1 MAEANDKKLRIL
13 HISDIHYSNKN
24 IDAFERM
31 VKAPFLEFIKEKN
44 KEKQIDVICL
54 TGDLINQG
62 TGGFASTNE
71 AFSNFDKDFISPL
84 IDVIDID
91 KQSIFICPGNHDVNR
106 ELDKDDENKI
116 KQQLSTNKKNTE
128 INKIINEKRTI
139 EEHVGINRMLP
150 FKRYEEAF
158 YKDNDDSTISYFDSY
173 HVRSVNNVK
182 LGILCVNSAW
192 RCFDDDSKII
202 LGINQIQDN
211 YPKIRDNDFNI
222 LLSHYKIDKCSDID
236 TMTENIITNFN
247 LCCFGHT
254 HSSGSASI
262 TDSIDRKSVIS
273 LSKGLIPSNWMEE
286 NHNYENGFS
295 IIDIDLTSDDISVT
309 VTPYTYSG
317 SEKNTFVLDT
327 HALGKDEAAQYSLS
341 KRIIHTEE
349 VFSETIRKEY
359 SEYLLRL
366 LNIQF
371 HSYINRTISDSQNPE
386 KTFSLFE
393 ELKKY
398 RKIVL
403 LANAGMGKTFEALQ
417 LSQRILT
424 DKKFGNYIPI
434 FLKANL
440 YKNSFDTLEEGIKE
454 QLRPFTKTNTDKYF
468 EDNINDNIILIID
481 GLDEVTDKSKYRALI
496 NEINRFAAL
505 YPKMFSFV
513 TCRTNQFHNDLVNN
527 KDFTLNPLTDWEIRG
542 YLQKNKINENKFS
555 KSYFELLKNPFLL
568 TLAINVYS
576 QKEAFSKFYNKSKFL
591 EQCCLFLAGKRDE
604 EKELDI
610 PNINSFKL
618 FSEIGRIAFENFD
631 KNSYTQVEFDEL
643 FSSLFSASEVFS
655 KFRNEIFVVGQNYEF
670 KHRLF
675 KEYLIAFYLNKTY
688 PFCDDNF
695 DFYKK
700 LINQEAYFEILSFIS
715 GMLTDI
721 ETQNNFFDFLLE
733 NNFKLFLYCIT
744 SKNDLSEQLQ
754 ALTIDDYSDL
764 YINTFYK
771 TYIKTIDLY
780 FKDIKNQFNPKLGV
794 NVNTDICCY
803 GSFSDNKKSFHYWF
817 DRIESPEKKV
827 IIVPQEQFQNYFNKF
842 HNNCK
847 IDKRNCISSYINLE
861 ATRLEG
867 DSARYLAINEI
878 YKNLTRILDSHL
890 LEESEFVIAEFI
902 NILINNLPE
911 ECHCSNMEDFCKY
924 IDEKQIPLPLEFNK
938 KIEIL
943 KNLKFDLNT
952 FPLLKK
958 TNYVNIHHIIDFY
971 SKEDLNNYISN
982 FFYYSELAFKKMV
995 EQNLNNVKQYLKSYL
1010 DIPYQ
1015 IVYQFQDSKD
1025 NTPND
1030 FIIYYPVASKTITHP
1045 YKRDDKID
1053 FNKLYNERTIYNS
1066 KLQRCLNSNYTCH
1079 SFIGLFIPD
1088 SMNELPFTKF
1098 VYDLIKKEIDDLFM
1112 DFKSF

>member
-1 MAEANDKKLRIL
+1 MPRTNDKKLRIL

-24 IDAFERM
+24 MDAFERM

-62 TGGFASTNE
+62 TGGFASTEE
-71 AFSNFDKDFISPL
+71 ALSNFDKDFLSPL
-84 IDVIDID
+84 IDVLNID

-173 HVRSVNNVK
+173 HVRCVNNVK

-202 LGINQIQDN
+202 LGINQIQNN

-262 TDSIDRKSVIS
+262 TDSINRKTVIS
-273 LSKGLIPSNWMEE
+273 VSKGLIPSNWMEE

-295 IIDIDLTSDDISVT
+295 IIDIDLSSDDISVT

-327 HALGKDEAAQYSLS
+327 HALGKDEAAQHSLS

-440 YKNSFDTLEEGIKE
+440 YKTSFDTLEEGIKE
-454 QLRPFTKTNTDKYF
+454 QLRPCQQLFN
-468 EDNINDNIILIID
+468 
-481 GLDEVTDKSKYRALI
+481 
-496 NEINRFAAL
+496 
-505 YPKMFSFV
+505 FS
-513 TCRTNQFHNDLVNN
+513 C
-527 KDFTLNPLTDWEIRG
+527 
-542 YLQKNKINENKFS
+542 
-555 KSYFELLKNPFLL
+555 
-568 TLAINVYS
+568 
-576 QKEAFSKFYNKSKFL
+576 
-591 EQCCLFLAGKRDE
+591 
-604 EKELDI
+604 
-610 PNINSFKL
+610 
-618 FSEIGRIAFENFD
+618 
-631 KNSYTQVEFDEL
+631 
-643 FSSLFSASEVFS
+643 
-655 KFRNEIFVVGQNYEF
+655 
-670 KHRLF
+670 
-675 KEYLIAFYLNKTY
+675 
-688 PFCDDNF
+688 
-695 DFYKK
+695 
-700 LINQEAYFEILSFIS
+700 
-715 GMLTDI
+715 
-721 ETQNNFFDFLLE
+721 
-733 NNFKLFLYCIT
+733 
-744 SKNDLSEQLQ
+744 
-754 ALTIDDYSDL
+754 
-764 YINTFYK
+764 
-771 TYIKTIDLY
+771 
-780 FKDIKNQFNPKLGV
+780 
-794 NVNTDICCY
+794 
-803 GSFSDNKKSFHYWF
+803 
-817 DRIESPEKKV
+817 
-827 IIVPQEQFQNYFNKF
+827 
-842 HNNCK
+842 
-847 IDKRNCISSYINLE
+847 
-861 ATRLEG
+861 
-867 DSARYLAINEI
+867 
-878 YKNLTRILDSHL
+878 
-890 LEESEFVIAEFI
+890 
-902 NILINNLPE
+902 
-911 ECHCSNMEDFCKY
+911 
-924 IDEKQIPLPLEFNK
+924 
-938 KIEIL
+938 
-943 KNLKFDLNT
+943 
-952 FPLLKK
+952 
-958 TNYVNIHHIIDFY
+958 
-971 SKEDLNNYISN
+971 
-982 FFYYSELAFKKMV
+982 
-995 EQNLNNVKQYLKSYL
+995 
-1010 DIPYQ
+1010 
-1015 IVYQFQDSKD
+1015 
-1025 NTPND
+1025 
-1030 FIIYYPVASKTITHP
+1030 
-1045 YKRDDKID
+1045 
-1053 FNKLYNERTIYNS
+1053 
-1066 KLQRCLNSNYTCH
+1066 
-1079 SFIGLFIPD
+1079 
-1088 SMNELPFTKF
+1088 
-1098 VYDLIKKEIDDLFM
+1098 
-1112 DFKSF
+1112 